1 MLGAKLEAYVENII
15 EEYSESLAQRSPKA
29 KHISEEV
36 KKNSTIFL
44 LSKLSSNFSP
54 TPVALE
60 SLNAAANMWNAESTI
75 EKLVVNNKF
84 NYGKHGSKELQSLFS
99 RIGFGDIYARCL
111 ITVDTSESLTSS
123 SANKGS
129 VSADIDSLTN
139 IRNNIIHTDA
149 NPAALTRRD
158 VLKYRNS
165 IWEFCFQVDLMLQ
178 RALEA
183 LDVVLA
189 GER

>member
-1 MLGAKLEAYVENII
+1 M
-15 EEYSESLAQRSPKA
+15 
-29 KHISEEV
+29 
-36 KKNSTIFL
+36 